1 MSRYVAKWMD
11 KKVKATYNLEQRE
24 YYFHLLKLEIYA
36 LLNHITT
43 SWHILTAP
51 YGNNIHFQVLH
62 HMLSLISV
70 VFAMYSGEG
79 QLYTYMCLISE
90 TTTPGINLRW
100 YLMKWMCTVF
110 FNHLITSMY
119 LTCSVIKVPWYRWNE
134 KIQGLS
140 CQWCYD
146 VCCMA
151 GMLLQCKLWR
161 THYLL
166 FVIEYSNML

>member
-1 MSRYVAKWMD
+1 M
-11 KKVKATYNLEQRE
+11 KVSGKT

-110 FNHLITSMY
+110 LII
-119 LTCSVIKVPWYRWNE
+119 LLLQCIWPV
-134 KIQGLS
+134 LS
-140 CQWCYD
+140 PRFLD
-146 VCCMA
+146 TA
-151 GMLLQCKLWR
+151 GMKKSKAYLVNGVTMFVAWLVCYYNVISCCKLWR